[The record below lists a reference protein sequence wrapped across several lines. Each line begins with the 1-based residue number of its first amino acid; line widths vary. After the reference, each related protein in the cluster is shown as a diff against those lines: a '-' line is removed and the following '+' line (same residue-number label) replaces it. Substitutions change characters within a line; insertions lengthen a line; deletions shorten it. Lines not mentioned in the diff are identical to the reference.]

1 MKIYKLPQL
10 IEENPVGEYH
20 LGFDD
25 LKTNAVYLRYGRLGP
40 KETDR
45 RLSPTEGHEE
55 IICVVKGRLL
65 VKGRRCKFSIG
76 EGEAFHLNG
85 NDTLVV
91 DNQNDLE
98 TIYIAAGGCSL
109 DKEHLKE
116 PIPQKAAEEP
126 PADENLGKKPPGP
139 EKP

>member
-10 IEENPVGEYH
+10 IEESPVGEYH

-25 LKTNAVYLRYGRLGP
+25 LKTNAIYLRYGRLGP

-65 VKGRRCKFSIG
+65 VKGRKCKFSIG

-98 TIYIAAGGCSL
+98 TIYIAAGGRSL
-109 DKEHLKE
+109 EKE
-116 PIPQKAAEEP
+116 PLKDTIPQKAAEEP
-126 PADENLGKKPPGP
+126 PADKKPQ
-139 EKP
+139 